1 MLHTSLNNLRNAVWP
16 WNSPAWNPPMMS
28 PHLQYY
34 ARNVC
39 RAHTHMKRSTFWL
52 PSSYYLY
59 PHLCPTYQVLCE
71 ALGPASPLHT
81 LMTWCSLTSLYLG
94 MGSSFS
100 LKCPS
105 WLRSAT
111 LILTIWSPFH
121 LRSFPCYSRDF
132 PDFSPPLLFH
142 CTWVPTAI
150 SVFVQYLFFSVWLIS
165 LNIMPSKSI
174 CIAANDEILFFFMAG
189 SIRLLMDT

>member
-1 MLHTSLNNLRNAVWP
+1 MPSDLGTPLLGILQWCLLICNIMLEMFAG
-16 WNSPAWNPPMMS
+16 
-28 PHLQYY
+28 
-34 ARNVC
+34 
-39 RAHTHMKRSTFWL
+39 HTHTHTHTHTKRSTFWL

-59 PHLCPTYQVLCE
+59 PRLCPTYQVLCE
-71 ALGPASPLHT
+71 ALDPASPLHT
-81 LMTWCSLTSLYLG
+81 LMTSLYLG
-94 MGSSFS
+94 MWSSFS

-111 LILTIWSPFH
+111 LILIIWSPFPS
-121 LRSFPCYSRDF
+121 RSFPCYSRDF
-132 PDFSPPLLFH
+132 PDFSPPFLFH